1 MSGPNGKETH
11 APHLHPAQPRAHAS
25 GAHAQAVS
33 VDHDKQVYDRIAIH
47 LKNLGEAKVELEV
60 RDGFVMM
67 RGLVRTF
74 RQKERL
80 HRFVMGL
87 SGVRALKD
95 LLRVQP
101 AETVADAQIALHVRH
116 ALDANAEL
124 PTGTAVVHVTEGV
137 VTMHGHVRTA
147 EELFIAE
154 NIVSHCRGVKGVI
167 NELTVDPLEE
177 ISDEASARA
186 IRCALQYCEDFE
198 TDGVTVSC
206 ADGKACLRGEVPT
219 MMDRTLAEELARM
232 QGGVRAVENLIV
244 VRSHARKPKS
254 ARA

>member
-11 APHLHPAQPRAHAS
+11 APHV
-25 GAHAQAVS
+25 AHAQHAHTPASAS
-33 VDHDKQVYDRIAIH
+33 VVEHDKQLQDRIVIH
-47 LKNLGEAKVELEV
+47 LKHLGETKVELEV

-87 SGVRALKD
+87 AGVRALKD
-95 LLRVQP
+95 LIRVQP
-101 AETVADAQIALHVRH
+101 SETVADGQIAVHVRQ

-124 PTGTAVVHVTEGV
+124 PPGTAVVHVTDGV
-137 VTMHGHVRTA
+137 VTINGHVRTA

-154 NIVSHCRGVKGVI
+154 NVCSHCRGVKGVI

-244 VRSHARKPKS
+244 VRSPVKKSGS
-254 ARA
+254 ARVK